1 VFYFAAQRRPRIA
14 RYVDD
19 ALVTAMAKDE
29 VLTASLRQIYLT
41 PLEAGREG
49 GAIDRETLRAYF
61 AAGRNGRAA
70 AAALSVSRQAVST
83 RLRSVE
89 EKIGRPLLACAT
101 DLELAL
107 RLADREL
114 I

>member
-1 VFYFAAQRRPRIA
+1 
-14 RYVDD
+14 
-19 ALVTAMAKDE
+19 MAKDE
-29 VLTASLRQIYLT
+29 VLTASLREIYLA
-41 PLEAGREG
+41 PLEAGRDG
-49 GAIDRETLRAYF
+49 GAIDRETLCAYF

-70 AAALSVSRQAVST
+70 AAALSVSRQTVSS

-89 EKIGRPLLACAT
+89 EKIGRSLLACGS

-107 RLADREL
+107 RLANHGL